1 MDATAA
7 DSTQRPPGPPGVGE
21 DSLPGI
27 SSAIQRINRT
37 IREYASTNG
46 LVFLSGERG
55 SEKSLAA
62 KLLHH
67 HSQRASKPLGRLR
80 VSWKLPPELLQH
92 AEMCREGTLVLV
104 LQREIPIDMQ
114 YTLVEIASHGVFV
127 DPLSGQTVDCPNM
140 GIVLLTSQ
148 TLEELAGLRTGTVLP
163 ELKELLET
171 RQIVI
176 PPLRKRPEDIPAL
189 VRYAISR
196 ARETGRCKVTG
207 ADAQVLALFRH
218 WSWPGNAEDLL
229 LVTAQAALAATEEMI
244 SLKDLPEEF
253 VGQIPPEEMEAA
265 RQVRIPRPARK
276 PVRRAA
282 AGEYQPEPTS
292 RAMPPTTFL
301 SDDATTQLN
310 FPPRGIETPTPIT
323 TPAMSEETPLYTPFE
338 EAMVGQ
344 GGPEDQEPV
353 FDSHNE
359 RTPVPAA
366 AHGATADE
374 AETQTFAGQASDPAG
389 TPMLPRRVLTLARRL
404 GTQSQILAEQIAAV
418 KAAGV
423 SSEGVPKLPSQPP
436 QAENVPALMV
446 EEELYRGLDL
456 VLALRRQLALL
467 NKRQRESIQTFR
479 DLMQRLNLRAPS
491 GGGVDPEIESEK
503 VELARQLQSIREIIE
518 RVAVNLPDVKED
530 VNARA
535 DEMARMEAL
544 AESTSENIRLVSP
557 AEG

>member
-1 MDATAA
+1 ME
-7 DSTQRPPGPPGVGE
+7 SRLPVSPQRPTGPTGAGE

-27 SSAIQRINRT
+27 SAAIQRINRT
-37 IREYASTNG
+37 IVEYASSNG

-55 SEKSLAA
+55 TEKSLAA

-67 HSQRASKPLGRLR
+67 HSARAGKPLGRLR
-80 VSWKLPPELLQH
+80 VSWKLPPELFQH

-163 ELKELLET
+163 ELKELLES

-218 WSWPGNAEDLL
+218 WNWPGNAEDLL
-229 LVTAQAALAATEEMI
+229 LVTAQAALAASGEMI

-253 VGQIPPEEMEAA
+253 VTQIPPEEMEAA
-265 RQVRIPRPARK
+265 RQVRIPRPARR
-276 PVRRAA
+276 PARRASPADTGTERHPAPTATNLLGEEDSTQAMAPA
-282 AGEYQPEPTS
+282 AG
-292 RAMPPTTFL
+292 M
-301 SDDATTQLN
+301 D
-310 FPPRGIETPTPIT
+310 TPTPISA
-323 TPAMSEETPLYTPFE
+323 PMASQETPIYTPLE
-338 EAMVGQ
+338 ESVAAPAEMHG
-344 GGPEDQEPV
+344 EPP
-353 FDSHNE
+353 FDGHNE
-359 RTPVPAA
+359 RTPVPA
-366 AHGATADE
+366 TAQLSAE
-374 AETQTFAGQASDPAG
+374 EGEEETQTLAG
-389 TPMLPRRVLTLARRL
+389 TGAAPDPGAMLPRRVLTLARRL
-404 GTQSQILAEQIAAV
+404 GTQSQILAGQIAAV
-418 KAAGV
+418 KAAGI

-436 QAENVPALMV
+436 PSENVPATLV

-467 NKRQRESIQTFR
+467 NQRQRESIQTFR
-479 DLMQRLNLRAPS
+479 DLMQRLNLRAHQ
-491 GGGVDPEIESEK
+491 GGGADPEIESEK

-518 RVAVNLPDVKED
+518 RVAVNLPEVRED
-530 VNARA
+530 AEARA

-544 AESTSENIRLVSP
+544 AESTSENIKLVSP
-557 AEG
+557 GE

>member
-1 MDATAA
+1 MEANLPDTAH
-7 DSTQRPPGPPGVGE
+7 RPAGPPGVGE

-27 SSAIQRINRT
+27 SAAIQRINRT
-37 IREYASTNG
+37 VREYSTSHG

-55 SEKSLAA
+55 TEKSLAA

-67 HSQRASKPLGRLR
+67 HSSRASKPLGRLR

-163 ELKELLET
+163 ELKELLEA
-171 RQIVI
+171 RQIII

-218 WSWPGNAEDLL
+218 WNWPGNAEDLL
-229 LVTAQAALAATEEMI
+229 LVTAQAALGASGEMI

-253 VGQIPPEEMEAA
+253 TSQIPAEELEAA
-265 RQVRIPRPARK
+265 RQVRIPRPPRK
-276 PVRRAA
+276 PVRRGAS
-282 AGEYQPEPTS
+282 GEYQTEPT
-292 RAMPPTTFL
+292 ATFPATTFL
-301 SDDATTQLN
+301 GEDTTTQILA
-310 FPPRGIETPTPIT
+310 PPKGVDTPTPIS
-323 TPAMSEETPLYTPFE
+323 TPGVSAETPLYTPFE
-338 EAMVGQ
+338 EAMVESGSP
-344 GGPEDQEPV
+344 GDAI
-353 FDSHNE
+353 FDAHNE
-359 RTPVPAA
+359 RTPVPEAA
-366 AHGATADE
+366 QTAGE
-374 AETQTFAGQASDPAG
+374 PEEETQTLPAAATQSDTGA
-389 TPMLPRRVLTLARRL
+389 MLPRRVLTLARRL
-404 GTQSQILAEQIAAV
+404 GAQSQILAGQIAAV

-436 QAENVPALMV
+436 QAENVPATMV

-467 NKRQRESIQTFR
+467 NMRQRESLQTFR
-479 DLMQRLNLRAPS
+479 DLMQRLNLRAPA
-491 GGGVDPEIESEK
+491 GGGADPEIESEK

-530 VNARA
+530 VTARA

-544 AESTSENIRLVSP
+544 AESTSENIRLVGP
-557 AEG
+557 ADG